1 MNDEKRFIDLESKI
15 AHQEFQLEELS
26 QVLYNQQQQID
37 LLQKQLSQMQTRM
50 QGITPSLDIGPANE
64 KPPHY

>member
-1 MNDEKRFIDLESKI
+1 MNDDLRFINLESKI

-26 QVLYNQQQQID
+26 QVLYSQQQQID
-37 LLQKQLSQMQTRM
+37 LLQKQLSLLHKRLQDVTAA
-50 QGITPSLDIGPANE
+50 PEIGPANE

>member
-1 MNDEKRFIDLESKI
+1 MNDDSRFINLESKI

-37 LLQKQLSQMQTRM
+37 LLQKQLSHIHKRLQDV
-50 QGITPSLDIGPANE
+50 TPSPDIGPANE

>member
-1 MNDEKRFIDLESKI
+1 MSDETRFIDLETKI

-26 QVLYNQQQQID
+26 QVMYRQQQQID
-37 LLQKQLSQMQTRM
+37 QLEKRLQELKQRLESTGQA
-50 QGITPSLDIGPANE
+50 PEIGPANE